1 MIVNKGAV
9 SIVMCLL
16 MELPSLEVSLE
27 AAPVLAKELPAQV
40 WDGGNQLCSEESE
53 IISWS

>member
-16 MELPSLEVSLE
+16 VELPSLEFSLE

-53 IISWS
+53 IIS